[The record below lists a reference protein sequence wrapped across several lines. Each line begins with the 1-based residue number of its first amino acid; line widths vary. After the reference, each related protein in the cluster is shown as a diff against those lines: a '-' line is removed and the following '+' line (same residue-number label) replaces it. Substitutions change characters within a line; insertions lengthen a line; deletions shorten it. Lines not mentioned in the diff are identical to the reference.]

1 MSKTF
6 GSIALALLLAATV
19 MAGPASAA
27 TITVS
32 ASVGGAATGTILDNL
47 NWLTAGSSSG
57 GTGSSGISVAFTS
70 DGKAVTGSLSGEYA
84 APYLSGGN
92 GTGFGNGDGVD
103 TTTYVTTGLGAVTLT
118 MPGDELYFGLLWGS
132 VDTYNTLSFYDGN
145 TLMGSV
151 SGSDV
156 LASPNGNQGEAGTVY
171 VNLGFDSPF
180 NKVVASSSQ
189 YAFEFDNVAFS
200 PTDPVPEPGSLLL
213 LGTGL
218 IGLGRVWR
226 KRRS

>member
-1 MSKTF
+1 M
-6 GSIALALLLAATV
+6 
-19 MAGPASAA
+19 
-27 TITVS
+27 
-32 ASVGGAATGTILDNL
+32 
-47 NWLTAGSSSG
+47 
-57 GTGSSGISVAFTS
+57 
-70 DGKAVTGSLSGEYA
+70 
-84 APYLSGGN
+84 
-92 GTGFGNGDGVD
+92 D